1 MHWHTLC
8 LRHCKD
14 VAEHNQPRYFTANL
28 AHAYSIDGAAVPL
41 CSATIATHAVQRVSK
56 GILAQNLVQ
65 LRQPW
70 PPPMEFACM
79 GNGVESC
86 LLFGFTQGVMVPKP
100 PWPPPHS
107 KGLWVRLSVIFV
119 LSCSVPKCRVTFL
132 HCVSCQE
139 CWKHC
144 LQLLINAVPLFPR
157 MLWGPTGF
165 LLCLIID
172 CKTMLLLSVDTWTW
186 LNGTSTGLER
196 GLTYGSELY
205 NSRTSRGHYKEQ
217 WQPILLYVMHLV
229 IIHTNG
235 WLAFFLC
242 SSLFVTARSIGN

>member
-1 MHWHTLC
+1 VLQGMHWHTLC

-28 AHAYSIDGAAVPL
+28 AHAYSVDGAAVPL

-119 LSCSVPKCRVTFL
+119 LSCSVPKCIALCELSRVLETL
-132 HCVSCQE
+132 SSVTYKCSAVVSS
-139 CWKHC
+139 
-144 LQLLINAVPLFPR
+144 NALGPNRISFVP
-157 MLWGPTGF
+157 
-165 LLCLIID
+165 
-172 CKTMLLLSVDTWTW
+172 
-186 LNGTSTGLER
+186 
-196 GLTYGSELY
+196 
-205 NSRTSRGHYKEQ
+205 H
-217 WQPILLYVMHLV
+217 H
-229 IIHTNG
+229 
-235 WLAFFLC
+235 
-242 SSLFVTARSIGN
+242 

>member
-1 MHWHTLC
+1 MELNHACCLDSPKVSWCPSLHGHHLTAKDYGFGYLWFLC
-8 LRHCKD
+8 L
-14 VAEHNQPRYFTANL
+14 V
-28 AHAYSIDGAAVPL
+28 
-41 CSATIATHAVQRVSK
+41 VQC
-56 GILAQNLVQ
+56 
-65 LRQPW
+65 P
-70 PPPMEFACM
+70 
-79 GNGVESC
+79 
-86 LLFGFTQGVMVPKP
+86 
-100 PWPPPHS
+100 
-107 KGLWVRLSVIFV
+107 SV
-119 LSCSVPKCRVTFL
+119 L

-242 SSLFVTARSIGN
+242 SSLFVTARSIGNWNKIGSNNVWLLILGCQRCWNF